1 MIPFRLRYNLDFPDP
16 READVTGIVAYGGD
30 LSPERLVMA
39 YRNGIFPW
47 YSEGDPILWWSPEPR
62 LVMGVDDFILR
73 KSLKKR
79 LKQFNIRIN
88 TAFGEVIRACAEIP
102 RPGQEGSWLLPEMIH
117 AYESLHR
124 LGYAHSV
131 EAWQND
137 KLVGGLYGV
146 AVGGVFCGESM
157 FARVSDAS
165 KAAFAALVAHL
176 KQNGFELIDAQV
188 PTEHL
193 ISLGAYEVSRETF
206 LHRLQILRDK
216 QCVF

>member
-47 YSEGDPILWWSPEPR
+47 YSEGDPILWWSPDPR

-79 LKQFNIRIN
+79 LKHFDIRID
-88 TAFGEVIRACAEIP
+88 TAFGDVIRACSEVP
-102 RPGQEGSWLLPEMIH
+102 RPGQEGTWLLPEMID
-117 AYESLHR
+117 AYESLHK

-131 EAWQND
+131 EAWRDD

-157 FARVSDAS
+157 FAHVSDAS

-193 ISLGAYEVSRETF
+193 VSLGAREVSRETF

-216 QCVF
+216 PCVF